1 MIDVAADGGWLII
14 VLNTINL
21 LQMVVQG
28 RWRRDSPLLTLPNID
43 LSVLQALNANNRSQ
57 QRLPILPE
65 LIEFYGNDRKSFDSL
80 FGSILNRRQCDE
92 VRYNIV
98 ICTV

>member
-43 LSVLQALNANNRSQ
+43 LSVLKALKASNRSQ

-65 LIEFYGNDRKSFDSL
+65 LIELYGNDRKSFDNL

-92 VRYNIV
+92 VSYNIV
-98 ICTV
+98 VYSL